1 MHESSGCCVGTEG
14 GAGGAE
20 AEAVAAAGER
30 GQQTA
35 AQQRQSSRERR
46 PMTRGVAAAASGCPL
61 AAAAAV
67 STVAV
72 MLVLAACWH
81 PGSLTCTG
89 VYLPEPQPSTAGEP
103 TAARPRGGLFR
114 RWTRCRAGADWTQCR
129 AGRASAALR
138 VPRHCLGHAE
148 HWAARLQGQG
158 MPCSCKG
165 SSHAGIL
172 PLQPASLLA
181 EPRAGIQGGT
191 VAILAPLPALDG
203 PTL

>member
-14 GAGGAE
+14 SAGGAE

-30 GQQTA
+30 GQQAA
-35 AQQRQSSRERR
+35 AQQRQSDRERR
-46 PMTRGVAAAASGCPL
+46 PMTRGVAAAASGRPRSGRCGQRRSHCALPGCL
-61 AAAAAV
+61 LASWQPDLHRGVSPGAAALHSRRTHSCA
-67 STVAV
+67 
-72 MLVLAACWH
+72 
-81 PGSLTCTG
+81 
-89 VYLPEPQPSTAGEP
+89 
-103 TAARPRGGLFR
+103 PRGGLFR
-114 RWTRCRAGADWTQCR
+114 RGTSCRAGPDWTQCS

-138 VPRHCLGHAE
+138 VPQHCLGHAE

-181 EPRAGIQGGT
+181 EPCAGIQGGT